1 MATSDWDSEARQAA
15 LTYVKRR
22 ERSEHPAGHF
32 DRKRRWYP
40 AEGET
45 RECRRS
51 IRRPSAAYPFS
62 LMLHCRTIVHVA
74 TLFRVTVREL
84 KEKIPE
90 VMLKRCSGS
99 NHD

>member
-1 MATSDWDSEARQAA
+1 MATSDRDSEVRHAA
-15 LTYVKRR
+15 TAYVKRR

-32 DRKRRWYP
+32 DHRGRWYP

-45 RECRRS
+45 CECCKS

-74 TLFRVTVREL
+74 TLFGVTVREL
-84 KEKIPE
+84 EEKIPE
-90 VMLKRCSGS
+90 VMLERCWAS